1 MFAILVH
8 SHNSSAI
15 SAKHPFNNAA
25 GKTEQATIADIH
37 SRHQLG
43 IAHHKAT
50 SNKHNLAAAIAAE
63 LMLVDSG

>member
-1 MFAILVH
+1 MLAIFIH

-25 GKTEQATIADIH
+25 GKAEEATIADIH

-50 SNKHNLAAAIAAE
+50 NNKHNFAAAIAAQ
-63 LMLVDSG
+63 LMLVDGG